1 LYKKPVNATVEKALW
16 HIRGL
21 HLHMPRVVAAPIQ
34 RSAEYLASRSP
45 SALSIL
51 YDTDKG
57 PKRHL
62 YTERYRQLI
71 GPMRMQ
77 LKSVVE
83 IGIHKGASL
92 RLWQRYL
99 PNATI
104 VGLDLAPPPGLN
116 LPGVEMYAGD
126 QSDTAFL
133 ATVIDR
139 HGPFDLVID
148 DGSHIASHIRTSFDA
163 FFPAVRPG
171 GWYVIED
178 LETAYRGGKFEGG
191 PPGTPGTAID
201 LIKSRIDRTQPG
213 SGSYDIAELHVFD
226 GIAFIRKAATPGTT
240 PNMGREREPAG

>member
-1 LYKKPVNATVEKALW
+1 MNATVEKALW
-16 HIRGL
+16 HIRAL
-21 HLHMPRVVAAPIQ
+21 HLHVPRAVAAPIQ
-34 RSAEYLASRSP
+34 RSVERLASRSP

-57 PKRHL
+57 PQRHH

-77 LKSVVE
+77 LKSVAE

-92 RLWQRYL
+92 RLWRRYL
-99 PNATI
+99 PDAII
-104 VGLDLAPPPGLN
+104 VGLDLNPPPGLN

-133 ATVIDR
+133 ITVIER

-178 LETAYRGGKFEGG
+178 LETAYRAGTYEGG

-201 LIKSRIDRTQPG
+201 LIKSRIDHTQPD
-213 SGSYDIAELHVFD
+213 SGSCDIAELHVFD
-226 GIAFIRKAATPGTT
+226 GIAFIRKAATTDAT
-240 PNMGREREPAG
+240 PT